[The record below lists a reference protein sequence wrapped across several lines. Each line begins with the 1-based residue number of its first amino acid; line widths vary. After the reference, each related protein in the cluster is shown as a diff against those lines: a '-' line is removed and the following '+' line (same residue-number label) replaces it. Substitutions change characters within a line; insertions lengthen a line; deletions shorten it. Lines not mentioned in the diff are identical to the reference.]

1 MTQEESQEVTQEA
14 SQEATYEREFLISP
28 GPHLWKGL
36 SVSRIMYL
44 VVYALLFPAG
54 AGIYFFGYRA
64 LSVMGVSIGVAILT
78 EYLCKRLRGK
88 PFVMDGSAVVTGLL
102 LALVLPPMETTYLWM
117 VALGSIFAIAIVK
130 EAFGGLGHNIFNP
143 ALAARA
149 AMSVS
154 FPMQMTAW
162 VRPMG
167 FGADAVTSAT
177 PLSGT
182 SIWQP
187 FDPSVYQAMF
197 LGDIAGS
204 IGETSALLILIG
216 GAFLLGRGIINW
228 RIPAIYIGIVAL
240 MALGFGEDPLF
251 HILSGGLMIGAFFMA
266 TDYVTSPLT
275 NRGKIIFSVAL
286 GVLTMIIRHFAGMPE
301 GVCYSI
307 LFMNALTPLID
318 RYTKVRP
325 YGLQKKVASAG

>member
-1 MTQEESQEVTQEA
+1 MTQEESQEVTQEVTE
-14 SQEATYEREFLISP
+14 EAAHEREFLISP

-36 SVSRIMYL
+36 SVSGIMYL
-44 VVYALLFPAG
+44 VVYALLFPVG
-54 AGIYFFGYRA
+54 AGVYFFGHRA
-64 LSVMGVSIGVAILT
+64 LSVMGVSIGAAIIT

-88 PFVMDGSAVVTGLL
+88 PFVMDGSALVTGLL
-102 LALVLPPMETTYLWM
+102 FAMVLPPTIPLWM
-117 VALGSIFAIAIVK
+117 AALGSIFAIAIVK

-149 AMSVS
+149 FMSVS
-154 FPMQMTAW
+154 FPMEMTSW

-177 PLSGT
+177 PLSGV
-182 SIWQP
+182 SVWQQ

-197 LGDIAGS
+197 LGNTTGS
-204 IGETSALLILIG
+204 IGETSVLFILIG
-216 GAFLLGRGIINW
+216 GAFLLARSVINW
-228 RIPAIYIGIVAL
+228 RIPAIYIGTVAL
-240 MALGFGEDPLF
+240 MALGLGGDPLF
-251 HILSGGLMIGAFFMA
+251 HILAGGLMLGAFFMA

-286 GVLTMIIRHFAGMPE
+286 GALTMIIRQFAGMPE

-307 LFMNALTPLID
+307 LFMNAITPLID

>member
-1 MTQEESQEVTQEA
+1 VTEEA
-14 SQEATYEREFLISP
+14 SQETPPETGQEAVEARQFLISP

-36 SVSRIMYL
+36 SVSQIMYL
-44 VVYALLFPAG
+44 VVYALLLPAG
-54 AGIYFFGYRA
+54 AGIYFFGRYA
-64 LSVMGVSIGVAILT
+64 LSVMGVSIGTAILT
-78 EYLCKRLRGK
+78 EYVCKRLRGQ

-102 LALVLPPMETTYLWM
+102 LALVLPPTIPLWM
-117 VALGSIFAIAIVK
+117 VALGSIFAIAIAK

-149 AMSVS
+149 FMSVS
-154 FPMQMTAW
+154 FPMEMTTW
-162 VRPMG
+162 VKPMG
-167 FGADAVTSAT
+167 FGADAVTCAT

-187 FDPSVYQAMF
+187 FDPTVYRALF
-197 LGDIAGS
+197 LGNTAGC

-216 GAFLLGRGIINW
+216 GAFLIARGIINW
-228 RIPAIYIGIVAL
+228 RIPAIYIGMVAL
-240 MALGFGEDPLF
+240 IALGFGEDPLF
-251 HILSGGLMIGAFFMA
+251 QILSGGLMLGAFFMA

-286 GVLTMIIRHFAGMPE
+286 GLLTMIIRRFAGMPE

-307 LFMNALTPLID
+307 LFMNAITPLID
-318 RYTKVRP
+318 RYTKLKP
-325 YGLQKKVASAG
+325 YGLQKKVAHAG